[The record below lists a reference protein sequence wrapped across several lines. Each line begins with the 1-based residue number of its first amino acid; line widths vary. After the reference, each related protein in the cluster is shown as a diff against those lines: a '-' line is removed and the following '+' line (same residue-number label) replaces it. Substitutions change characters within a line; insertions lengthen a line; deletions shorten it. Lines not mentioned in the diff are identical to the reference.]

1 MSTSLPLTLLTLVM
15 CGTTLGAHAQKVSL
29 QGMLGRKALI
39 MVDGSAPK
47 SVAPGETHQG
57 VTVISTA
64 GDQAILEIKGQ
75 RHTLRVGESPASVGG
90 TGPQRGSKIVLT
102 ADSGGHFLTQGTIN
116 GRSTL
121 FMVDT
126 GATVIAL
133 GAAQA
138 QSMGINYRS
147 GRPVQFGT
155 ANGTVPGW
163 LIKLNSVR
171 IGDVEVYEV
180 DAVVGQQAMP
190 FVLLGNSFLTR
201 FQMRRE
207 NDMMVLERRY

>member
-1 MSTSLPLTLLTLVM
+1 
-15 CGTTLGAHAQKVSL
+15 
-29 QGMLGRKALI
+29 
-39 MVDGSAPK
+39 
-47 SVAPGETHQG
+47 
-57 VTVISTA
+57 
-64 GDQAILEIKGQ
+64 
-75 RHTLRVGESPASVGG
+75 
-90 TGPQRGSKIVLT
+90 
-102 ADSGGHFLTQGTIN
+102 
-116 GRSTL
+116 
-121 FMVDT
+121 MVDT